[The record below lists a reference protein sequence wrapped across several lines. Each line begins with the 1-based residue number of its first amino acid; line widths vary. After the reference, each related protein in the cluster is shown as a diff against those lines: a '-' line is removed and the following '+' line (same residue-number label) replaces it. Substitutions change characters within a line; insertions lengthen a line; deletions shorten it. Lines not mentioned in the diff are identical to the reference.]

1 MKLQLPAST
10 SDTSNT
16 KGTIIDSGTT
26 LAYLPEAVHKDLMAA
41 VFNKY
46 PDLNFHTNQ
55 DFLCFKFSG
64 NVDDA
69 FPVVTFNFEDDL
81 TLNVYPREY
90 LFKYEVTAFLFPA
103 SL

>member
-1 MKLQLPAST
+1 MCL
-10 SDTSNT
+10 
-16 KGTIIDSGTT
+16 
-26 LAYLPEAVHKDLMAA
+26 YLLTPSLHS
-41 VFNKY
+41 F
-46 PDLNFHTNQ
+46 
-55 DFLCFKFSG
+55 CS
-64 NVDDA
+64 VDDA